1 MKPLVPR
8 SLPALLVLSIV
19 TACGGGD
26 DPGPTTPTAPTGT
39 STTLSGTAATG
50 APVAG
55 GQVSVTCGTASPV
68 AATTAANG
76 TWRVDVPDAVF
87 PCIVAVS
94 GGSLPAGMS
103 LYGYATAATNVNVT
117 PLTTLIGAY
126 ALKAANGATLTQA
139 LLDGAVA
146 EVNELLATA
155 GLPPL
160 PADPLTVTFTPAPG
174 DAYDDYL
181 ETVMATLASQDVE
194 LAELV
199 EQITTVGGPAKP
211 IKAATI
217 DFSDNLASATVVR
230 DGTAEVLQLETQAS
244 AVLASQPSQNTGV
257 RGNRANWG
265 TEVFHGMKVSRFPGI
280 RFKARNVGSA
290 SGASTP
296 YLNYTISKQCDGD
309 QAGWANL
316 LTITSNMNVSGP
328 DADGYLTYT
337 ADITTNSW
345 KSTNTSNP
353 LLAPDGTTV
362 VLPRNGSGPGASLQ
376 AFIAAYPNA
385 CIYNWPNPSA
395 AVPNASKTPAV
406 MLMIGGSSN
415 RTAAKVWFK
424 DVRIGEVV
432 LF

>member
-39 STTLSGTAATG
+39 STALSGTAATG

-280 RFKARNVGSA
+280 SFKAKNAGNPSSA
-290 SGASTP
+290 SIP

-309 QAGWANL
+309 QAGWGNL
-316 LTITSNMNVSGP
+316 LTITNNMNVSGP
-328 DADGYLTYT
+328 DRDGYFTYT
-337 ADITTNSW
+337 ATLTTNSW

-362 VLPRNGSGPGASLQ
+362 VLPRNSSGPGATLE
-376 AFIAAYPNA
+376 AFVAAYPNA
-385 CIYNWPNPSA
+385 CIYNWRNPSA
-395 AVPNASKTPAV
+395 AAANASKTPAV
-406 MLMIGGSSN
+406 MLMIGGSTN
-415 RTAAKVWFK
+415 RTAARVWFK
-424 DVRIGEVV
+424 DIKVGEVV